1 MPRVVII
8 GGGFGGLYATRAL
21 RRAPVAITVL
31 DRRNH
36 HVFQPLLYQVAMAV
50 LSPGDIASP
59 IRWILR
65 HQRNVEVLLGE
76 AERIDAARKIVRLTD
91 GAEFS
96 YDYLIVAAGTTHAY
110 FGHDDWQPYAPG
122 LKTIEDALEIR
133 RRVLLAFERAER
145 ESDAVRRDA
154 LLTFVLVG
162 GGPTGVELAGA
173 MAEIARQSL
182 AKDFRHIDPSSSKIV
197 LLEGGP
203 TVLST
208 FPEPLRAAA
217 HHDLER
223 LGVDV
228 RTNTIVTRIG
238 PGFVEAGQ
246 TRIAAETILW
256 AAGVAASPLGQTLG
270 VPVDRAGRVL
280 INPDLTIPGHP
291 EVFVIGDLASLAGS
305 NGRPLPGVAQ
315 VAMQMGAHVSR
326 NIMRAVEGQPLRAF
340 VYRDYAD
347 MATIGRASA
356 VADFHWMQLKGLIG
370 WLAWLFVHIFNLIG
384 FRNRLVVMV
393 QWAWAYFT
401 YQRAIRLITG
411 GDARKS

>member
-1 MPRVVII
+1 MVTMFQRLCASRKFKGNGERNMSEVKRPKVVIV
-8 GGGFGGLYATRAL
+8 GGGFGGLSAAKKL
-21 RRAPVAITVL
+21 AGKPVDVTLV
-31 DRRNH
+31 DRKNH
-36 HVFQPLLYQVAMAV
+36 HTFQPLLYQVATSV
-50 LSPGDIASP
+50 LSAGEIASP
-59 IRWILR
+59 LR
-65 HQRNVEVLLGE
+65 HILHRAPNVEVILGE
-76 AERIDAARKIVRLTD
+76 VTD
-91 GAEFS
+91 FEADSRRVFLEDGSELK
-96 YDYLIVAAGTTHAY
+96 YDYLIVAAGARHSY
-110 FGHDDWQPYAPG
+110 FGHDEWEHDAPG

-173 MAEIARQSL
+173 MAEIAHQSL

-208 FPEPLRAAA
+208 FPEPLSAAA
-217 HHDLER
+217 RHDLER

-280 INPDLTIPGHP
+280 INPDLTIPGH
-291 EVFVIGDLASLAGS
+291 
-305 NGRPLPGVAQ
+305 
-315 VAMQMGAHVSR
+315 
-326 NIMRAVEGQPLRAF
+326 
-340 VYRDYAD
+340 
-347 MATIGRASA
+347 
-356 VADFHWMQLKGLIG
+356 
-370 WLAWLFVHIFNLIG
+370 
-384 FRNRLVVMV
+384 
-393 QWAWAYFT
+393 
-401 YQRAIRLITG
+401 
-411 GDARKS
+411 